1 MDRGAWQA
9 IVHGIV
15 KSRTRLKRLSTHST
29 HKETFVTQGVHR
41 SQESSLHI
49 RFWIQIAAE
58 SWRSVQ
64 EPECDRNNCDRIIRT
79 QFKILT
85 TFQALQNADEVR
97 DKLQYGALLVYD
109 LPLSILAQIT
119 DSLYCTPESNT
130 TLQIKYRPIK
140 IVFSFFKKRN

>member
-1 MDRGAWQA
+1 M
-9 IVHGIV
+9 
-15 KSRTRLKRLSTHST
+15 
-29 HKETFVTQGVHR
+29 
-41 SQESSLHI
+41 
-49 RFWIQIAAE
+49 
-58 SWRSVQ
+58 Q

-130 TLQIKYRPIK
+130 TLQNKYRPIK
-140 IVFSFFKKRN
+140 IVFFFFLKETKRE